1 MGTSRIAS
9 RRVPVADLPA
19 QPVDLLVIG
28 GGVTGSG
35 IAREAAARG
44 LSTILVDRGDLAGG
58 RMAPSNRLV
67 YGSLQH
73 WDQGTLRLRL
83 APSRERLVFQA
94 AAPHLVHPTPFI
106 FPIHRRGKASRWQL
120 VSGVL
125 YRQWTGLFRNVRRHR
140 LLGKRSLLEL
150 EPLLRDRGL
159 VGGAIYEDALFDG
172 TRLAVAAARSAA
184 RHNAMIASYTAV
196 ESLDI
201 ADGKIR
207 GAAVRDS
214 MSGTSGRL
222 RAGAVVNATGP
233 WIDSIRRLESDTED
247 PILALRRSAYV
258 AVTRARVGHQHAMTI
273 NSPLDGRLI
282 HLVPW
287 ADRSVIGP
295 SVTEVEHA
303 DAPGVTDEDIV
314 YLLRSVNAS
323 FPNARLTRDDIH
335 STWSYIDVRLGSN
348 NDHSRHG
355 SDRHCI
361 EIGQHGLITVVGGTV
376 SHHRVMVREAV
387 DTVIGALRASGNR
400 SGRESDSTVADPLP
414 GGEAHDISPLRQP
427 GLDLGLAP
435 ATVDHLLATF
445 GTEAAAVYNLC
456 RDRRNLMA
464 PIHPDHPAVLAE
476 VVHCVRRE
484 FVMTVDDV
492 LSRRL
497 HLRWETVDAGDA
509 AVDAVAA
516 AMAGEMGWDD
526 DARRLAAQRYRATLP
541 NS

>member
-1 MGTSRIAS
+1 MDTRGMTS

-28 GGVTGSG
+28 SGLTGSG

-44 LSTILVDRGDLAGG
+44 LSTILVDRSDLAGG

-83 APSRERLVFQA
+83 APDRERLVFQA
-94 AAPHLVHPTPFI
+94 MAPHLVRPTPFI
-106 FPIHRRGKASRWQL
+106 FPIRQHGKASRWRL

-125 YRQWTGLFRNVRRHR
+125 YRRWAGLFRNVRRHR
-140 LLGKRSLLEL
+140 LLGKRGLLAL

-159 VGGAIYEDALFDG
+159 VGGAWYQDALYDG

-184 RHNAMIASYTAV
+184 RHGAVVASYTVV

-207 GAAVRDS
+207 GAAVRD
-214 MSGTSGRL
+214 GVSGRMGRV

-233 WIDSIRRLESDTED
+233 WIDSIRRFESDSGE
-247 PILALRRSAYV
+247 PLLALRRSAFL
-258 AVTRARVGHQHAMTI
+258 AVPRARVGHRHAMVI
-273 NSPLDGRLI
+273 DSPLDGRLI
-282 HLVPW
+282 HIVPW

-295 SVTEVEHA
+295 SVTEVEDA
-303 DAPGVTDEDIV
+303 DAPGATDEDIV

-335 STWSYIDVRLGSN
+335 FTWSYIDAHIGARD
-348 NDHSRHG
+348 DHSRRRAG
-355 SDRHCI
+355 RHCI
-361 EIGQHGLITVVGGTV
+361 EIGPHGLITVVGG
-376 SHHRVMVREAV
+376 SAAHHCVMAREAV
-387 DTVIGALRASGNR
+387 DCVIEALRASGSR
-400 SGRESDSTVADPLP
+400 SGRKSDSLAPDPLP
-414 GGEAHDISPLRQP
+414 GGEAHDINPLRQP

-435 ATVDHLLATF
+435 ATVEHLLETF
-445 GTEAAAVYNLC
+445 GSEAAAVYNLC
-456 RDRRNLMA
+456 RDRRDLMA
-464 PIHPDHPAVLAE
+464 PLHPNHPAVLAE

-484 FVMTVDDV
+484 FVTTVDDV
-492 LSRRL
+492 LTRRL
-497 HLRWETVDAGDA
+497 HLRWETDDGARA
-509 AVDAVAA
+509 AVAA
-516 AMAGEMGWDD
+516 AAGVMAGEMGWDD
-526 DARRLAAQRYRATLP
+526 GTRQAAARAYVATLP
-541 NS
+541 DR